1 MTYSTYSNYW
11 YAQLLR
17 KPDAAGQAAALLDL
31 YFAIVSESVN
41 LLYIFCY
48 AKPRGVPATKQA

>member
-1 MTYSTYSNYW
+1 MR

-17 KPDAAGQAAALLDL
+17 KPRDAGQAAALLDL

-41 LLYIFCY
+41 LPYTFCY